1 MDNLKDHRFFLFISL
16 HQISF
21 EVLDFKNNVYFKKKT
36 NLKDLSKIDNFQ
48 SLENFLD
55 ENIFQIEKNL
65 NTHVKE
71 INLII
76 NYRDFFSVNSSIKSS
91 LKDFDTYRNISSL
104 LIDLKK
110 QFKKTI
116 GDYEIVHMIINKFI
130 VDGVD
135 HKSLPN
141 DIVDKSISIEV
152 SFICLQYFIINELK
166 KILSKYQ
173 ISVKKIFFY
182 EYLKNFRQSND
193 ENFSITASNI
203 LAGINENEIL
213 LLNKSRKKAGFFEKF
228 FKFFS

>member
-21 EVLDFKNNVYFKKKT
+21 EVLDSKNNVYFKKKT
-36 NLKDLSKIDNFQ
+36 KLKDLSKIDNFR
-48 SLENFLD
+48 SVENFLD
-55 ENIFQIEKNL
+55 ENIFQIEKTL
-65 NTHVKE
+65 DMYVEE

-76 NYRDFFSVNSSIKSS
+76 NYRDFFSVNLSIKSS
-91 LKDFDTYRNISSL
+91 LKDFDINRNISSS
-104 LIDLKK
+104 LIDLKN

-130 VDGVD
+130 VDGAD

-141 DIVDKSISIEV
+141 DIVDKNISIEV

-173 ISVKKIFFY
+173 ISVKKTFFY
-182 EYLKNFRQSND
+182 EYLKNFRQSNE